1 MVRVSNGKKLKMKS
15 CSLVAPAKINLYL
28 EIIGDR
34 PDGYHEL
41 VMVMQS
47 IALADR
53 VELRT
58 LSGETTRVRCDHP
71 DVPTDD
77 RNLAARAAM
86 LMAGRFPD
94 ASRRWGGVEITID
107 KQIPVAAGLAGGSTD
122 AAAVI
127 VGLDLLWD
135 LGLTVPEL
143 QEIGAILGSD
153 IPFCIAGGTALATGR
168 GEKIS
173 ALPSIEE
180 LDLVLGKY
188 RSLQVSTPWAYQT
201 FRQQFGDRYIQDA
214 AGLEER
220 QQRVHSGAMVSAIA
234 QQDARQ
240 ISQELY
246 NDLERVVLPEYP
258 QVARLR
264 DTLAAPGS
272 DGGVLGAMMSGSGP
286 SVFAAVE
293 SEAAAQQLRAETAR
307 AISNPDL
314 ELWVTRTIPTG
325 IDANLS

>member
-1 MVRVSNGKKLKMKS
+1 MKS

-58 LSGETTRVRCDHP
+58 LAGEPTRVCCDHP
-71 DVPTDD
+71 EVPTDD

-86 LMAGRFPD
+86 LMAQRFPE

-122 AAAVI
+122 AAATL
-127 VGLDLLWD
+127 VGLNLLWD
-135 LGLTVPEL
+135 LGLTVSEL
-143 QEIGAILGSD
+143 QDLGAFLGSD
-153 IPFCIAGGTALATGR
+153 VPFCIEGGTALATGR

-173 ALPSIEE
+173 PLPTVEG
-180 LDLVLGKY
+180 LYLVLGKY
-188 RSLQVSTPWAYQT
+188 RSLQVSTAWAYQT
-201 FRQQFGDRYIQDA
+201 FREQFGDRYISDE

-220 QQRVHSGAMVSAIA
+220 RQRVHSGPMVSAIA
-234 QQDARQ
+234 RHDLSK
-240 ISQELY
+240 IGNELY
-246 NDLERVVLPEYP
+246 NDLERVVLPVYP
-258 QVARLR
+258 QVVQLR
-264 DTLAAPGS
+264 DTLVRQGAAS
-272 DGGVLGAMMSGSGP
+272 GVLGVMMSGSGP
-286 SVFAAVE
+286 SVFAGVE
-293 SEAAAQQLRAETAR
+293 SEAQAQRVREETAR
-307 AISNPDL
+307 AIPNPDL
-314 ELWVTRTIPTG
+314 ELWATQAIPTG
-325 IDANLS
+325 IDAISS